1 MKKQIKFDK
10 DNPLCVECWGEF
22 VWSQCK
28 GEVDGF
34 EKCEDF
40 VEGCTEC
47 LEEFCEEGSEERL
60 CLRLKKSTK

>member
-10 DNPLCVECWGEF
+10 DNPLCAECWGEF
-22 VWSQCK
+22 VGSQCK

-40 VEGCTEC
+40 VEGCTNA
-47 LEEFCEEGSEERL
+47 
-60 CLRLKKSTK
+60 